1 MKAAPG
7 NHCMPQT
14 YIRVWK
20 RNNVGPRRHVY
31 VPWLQPNPTPWRAW
45 EPQFKPWENMPK
57 PNPSCT
63 LMHRKTHQISFQE
76 SLQDHC
82 PKQSADHMSDLETKP
97 LSTECGMS
105 NSILTDVISR
115 APAVTAWSFPFLQ
128 TTGKY
133 VLICLGLQ
141 EGLTV
146 SSLEGSSLLEV
157 SQDVFLSPAFSTF

>member
-1 MKAAPG
+1 
-7 NHCMPQT
+7 
-14 YIRVWK
+14 
-20 RNNVGPRRHVY
+20 
-31 VPWLQPNPTPWRAW
+31 
-45 EPQFKPWENMPK
+45 
-57 PNPSCT
+57 
-63 LMHRKTHQISFQE
+63 
-76 SLQDHC
+76 
-82 PKQSADHMSDLETKP
+82 MSDLETKP